1 MGNFKDFLNEAK
13 GDMVSLATNKSKD
26 TAMTDELRSLVQEKF
41 NIKEMPPKINSN
53 NPISFVNEYTKLL
66 SSHGAAMR
74 TIFDFNK
81 NIGRGELL
89 LACLSDDIIIG
100 GTSQTYDV
108 DFGKYKIEVK
118 EVNFQSNAMN
128 NFRLGKESKAAMKVA
143 LDKIKY
149 LFSISKYFYPELNTD
164 EFNDK
169 VAEGQELTKLIKFL
183 RNVDVNVLKGQ
194 EIVDINI
201 NKKGRI
207 YFQGNEFAR
216 ITDTDISDKLKELIS
231 IGTKKIDS
239 FEEIEAEL
247 VNKLASKNLGY
258 FFFKTGSAD
267 LVYKQSL
274 EGSSID
280 TITQGGIK
288 LKVQY

>member
-1 MGNFKDFLNEAK
+1 MKFKDFLTEAK
-13 GDMVSLATNKSKD
+13 EDIVSLATDKTKD
-26 TAMTDELRSLVQEKF
+26 TAMTDKLRVMVQEKF
-41 NIKEMPPKINSN
+41 NIKKMPPKIEAKD
-53 NPISFVNEYTKLL
+53 PETFVSEYNKIL
-66 SSHGAAMR
+66 STYGSSVKN
-74 TIFDFNK
+74 IFDFNK

-118 EVNFQSNAMN
+118 EVNFQKDNMN
-128 NFRLGKESKAAMKVA
+128 NFRLGKDSKAAMKIA

-149 LFSISKYFYPELNTD
+149 LFNISKYFYPELNTS
-164 EFNDK
+164 EFNSK
-169 VAEGQELTKLIKFL
+169 IEEGQELTKIIKFL
-183 RNVDVNVLKGQ
+183 RPVDITRLKGQ
-194 EIVDINI
+194 EIVDVNI

-216 ITDTDISDKLKELIS
+216 IEDEDVVEKFKELIS
-231 IGTKKIDS
+231 IGTNKIES

-247 VNKLASKNLGY
+247 VRKLSTKKLGY
-258 FFFKTGSAD
+258 FFFKTGAAD
-267 LVYKQSL
+267 LVYKKSL
-274 EGSSID
+274 EGSVID